1 MSETPATESQSTP
14 AKRPAPPE
22 VDGGIDLSEKGRGE
36 AGKPVSL
43 NRRLFMQFMGFRNG
57 NIEELAGLFEN
68 ASAQAVIYQ
77 DIHDASGFG
86 VLAFCEGPGLHR

>member
-1 MSETPATESQSTP
+1 MSESRATESESTP
-14 AKRPAPPE
+14 GSRPSAPE

-86 VLAFCEGPGLHR
+86 VLAF